1 MTDTLLNASTSIGL
15 RILPFA
21 KRVLARQQRI
31 VTTRLGNV
39 AVKFT
44 QQPDGRERFKVEHED
59 IVRLAA
65 EHKLDYLTAQR
76 MINEDASK
84 ASGHSA

>member
-1 MTDTLLNASTSIGL
+1 MKKRPAQCLTALCHDAELKAVTDTLLNASTSIGL

-21 KRVLARQQRI
+21 KRVLARQQRV

-44 QQPDGRERFKVEHED
+44 SNLMPRAFQ
-59 IVRLAA
+59 
-65 EHKLDYLTAQR
+65 
-76 MINEDASK
+76 S
-84 ASGHSA
+84 